1 MVGGYKVRKDRRKF
15 GPGQRLKK
23 GTNDGRMKVGNI
35 RKRKVQTPTRKRR
48 QPRGFRADRHRG
60 RSRCRPPEGVL
71 LLTRARVAAFT
82 LRGVRPFRKRG
93 SEGRQGGTSE
103 RLQQRGVMADRLRRP
118 RRCRPPLGFL
128 LLTRARGAAFPLRG
142 VGLSHKKGR
151 IGRTTRKAIH
161 KGRVQGG
168 WVQSKSGKKG
178 GKKGTWVGMKTTTK
192 VRWTE
197 GNKEGPEDRTIV

>member
-1 MVGGYKVRKDRRKF
+1 M
-15 GPGQRLKK
+15 KK

-35 RKRKVQTPTRKRR
+35 RKRKVTTPTRKRR

-142 VGLSHKKGR
+142 VGPSHRNGQIRRAPPKAIQKGR
-151 IGRTTRKAIH
+151 TQGR
-161 KGRVQGG
+161 
-168 WVQSKSGKKG
+168 WVQSKKG
-178 GKKGTWVGMKTTTK
+178 QKEVRNGGT
-192 VRWTE
+192 
-197 GNKEGPEDRTIV
+197 I